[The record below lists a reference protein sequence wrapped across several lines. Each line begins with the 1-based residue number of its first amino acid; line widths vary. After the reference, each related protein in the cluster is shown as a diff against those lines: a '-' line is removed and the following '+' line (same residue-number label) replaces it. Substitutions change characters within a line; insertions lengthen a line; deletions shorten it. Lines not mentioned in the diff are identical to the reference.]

1 MKQKRATKNKP
12 GKLMKC
18 PTGIT
23 GLDQITNGGIP
34 RGRPTLVTGA
44 AGCGKTVLG
53 MEYLIRGI
61 LEYNEPAVFVSFEE
75 RTQELV
81 QNFKSIG
88 FDLQALQDS
97 EKLIIEHIR
106 IDPSEIVET
115 GEFDLEGLFLQL
127 NGAIDSI
134 GARRLVLDTLE
145 VLFVGFE
152 NEGILRSELQ
162 RLFEWIKEKG
172 VTAVITAERGKEG
185 SLTRHGIEEYV
196 SDCVIVLDNRMHDQI
211 STRRMRILKYRGS
224 SHGSNEYPF
233 LIDEDGISV
242 LPVTSIGL
250 DYPTSTERLSSG
262 IEGLDAMLEGKGY
275 YKGAS
280 ILISGTAGTG
290 KSSIAAHF
298 AGGQCRQGRRTLYV
312 AMEESYQQI
321 LRNMRS
327 IGLELQPWV
336 DNGKLLFYNA
346 RPTVFGLEMH
356 LAMLHKLIGHHRP
369 KAIIVDPISSF
380 LTGGV
385 DADIKSMLT
394 RLIDF
399 CKSQQITTLFTDLTT
414 AAAIN
419 TEATQ
424 EGVSSLMDTW
434 LLLRDVELNGERNR
448 LIYILKSR
456 GMAHSNQVREFRITP
471 EGIVLS
477 EVYIGPGQVLT
488 GSARVQQEAQDR
500 MDALM
505 RQQEMKVRQREL
517 EGKRKSI
524 EAQVSALQAQALAL
538 HDQEEMLRS
547 EQQARE
553 QVEQKAEA
561 TLTESRLSKVVSSSN
576 RKRSNKGI

>member
-1 MKQKRATKNKP
+1 MKKATKNEP
-12 GKLMKC
+12 DKLLKC

-34 RGRPTLVTGA
+34 RARPTLVTGA

-53 MEYLIRGI
+53 MEFLIRGI
-61 LEYNEPAVFVSFEE
+61 LTYDEPAVFVSFEE

-88 FDLQALQDS
+88 FDLQELQNKGS
-97 EKLIIEHIR
+97 LIIDHIR

-115 GEFDLEGLFLQL
+115 GEFDLEGLFLRL
-127 NGAIDSI
+127 NSSVDSI
-134 GARRLVLDTLE
+134 GAKRLVLDTLE

-162 RLFEWIKEKG
+162 RLFLWIKEKQI
-172 VTAVITAERGKEG
+172 TAIVTAERGKEG

-250 DYPTSTERLSSG
+250 DYPTSTERLSTG

-280 ILISGTAGTG
+280 VLISGTAGTG

-298 AGGQCRQGRRTLYV
+298 AGGQCRHGQRVLYV

-321 LRNMRS
+321 MRNMRS

-336 DNGKLLFYNA
+336 DKGKLLFYNA

-356 LAMLHKLIGHHRP
+356 LAVLHKMIHNHTP
-369 KAIIVDPISSF
+369 KAVILDPISGF

-385 DADIKSMLT
+385 EADIKSMLT

-419 TEATQ
+419 AEATQ

-448 LIYILKSR
+448 LIYVLKSR

-471 EGIVLS
+471 DGIVLS
-477 EVYIGPGQVLT
+477 DVYIGPGQVLT
-488 GSARVQQEAQDR
+488 GSARVQQESRDR
-500 MDALM
+500 MEALV

-517 EGKRKSI
+517 EGQRKSI

-538 HDQEEMLRS
+538 HDQEQLLRS
-547 EQQARE
+547 EQQTRE
-553 QVEQKAEA
+553 RVEQTAEA
-561 TLTESRLSKVVSSSN
+561 TLTESRLSKVVSTSN
-576 RKRSNKGI
+576 RKRPKKEV